1 MACSCL
7 FSSFELKIWR
17 AAVHLNFGDPHK
29 ALPEECLPGD
39 ITEPGKLDE
48 VFDQMDADSDGK
60 VTFDEF
66 KAAMNKDSALQD
78 VLLSSLRPQ

>member
-1 MACSCL
+1 M
-7 FSSFELKIWR
+7 
-17 AAVHLNFGDPHK
+17 
-29 ALPEECLPGD
+29 PEECLPGD